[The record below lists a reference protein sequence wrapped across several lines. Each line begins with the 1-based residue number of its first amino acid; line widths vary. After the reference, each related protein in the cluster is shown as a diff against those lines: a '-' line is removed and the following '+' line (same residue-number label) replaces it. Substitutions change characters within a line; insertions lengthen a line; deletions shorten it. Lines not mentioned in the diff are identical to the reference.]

1 MKNVFIFLLLLTNLS
16 IFGQKSVYHVDGDAD
31 FKQALELYNKE
42 KYNTAQQLFLKV
54 YNEKKGENTE
64 QVTLMQYYIAQ
75 CAIKLFNADAEFYTY
90 QFISKNQGSSLIN
103 EAYFSLGGYFYAL
116 KKWQDAIKT
125 YDKAE
130 WRELTEEQQ
139 AEYFFKRG
147 YSYFMRKDYETAKL
161 NFYEIKDKETK
172 YTAPA
177 IYYYSHIHYKEE
189 NYQTA
194 LNGFLK
200 LTEDKTFGPI
210 APYYIVQIYYEQKK
224 YEEIADFV
232 PGIIDNIT
240 EKRIA
245 EVSRIAAESFF
256 NLAQYDSTIS
266 YYERYMGV
274 ASSPAP
280 EATYQLAYSY
290 YKTGEYEK
298 AISYFEKISINKNE
312 LGQNASY
319 YLASCYLEN
328 KDKENA
334 RKAFASASRGDY
346 DPVIKQDAMFNFAML
361 TFEVGGD
368 PFNDGIQAFEEFI
381 NTYPES
387 KRIDEAR
394 RFLIQAYLG
403 ARNYKKALASI
414 ERLNNKNDEL
424 KEAYQRIAFNR
435 GVELFNN
442 QDFTESAKMFG
453 DALKYKGYN
462 SQREARSFYW
472 LGESYYRSGEYT
484 KAIDAFN
491 KFKEAPVAHTVTEYE
506 TVDYNLAYSYYKKE
520 EYASAA
526 NWFRQFS
533 SEADESHAAYKSD
546 ALLRLGDCFFMQTN
560 YYKAV
565 DFYQRSIDSDVKAK
579 DYALMQKGICLGL
592 AKKEL
597 DKIATL
603 RQLIMGF
610 PKSTYADN
618 AYYEIA
624 QEYLKLQDSRQA
636 IEALGDLYSQFPKSE
651 LAGKALVQ
659 LGLLY
664 YNSNNNKQAIK
675 YYKLAVTSFTGSEEA
690 KDALFGLKNIYIDMG
705 RIEDY
710 SAFVDGLSGH
720 VPRLSVNEKD
730 SLSYASAEKFYMS
743 GDCEKAKPAFA
754 RYIQNYTEG
763 AYLLNAHFY
772 KGDCHYQA
780 REYDDA
786 LKMFAYVL
794 AQPKNMY
801 TEQALL
807 GCGRIAVSLKNH
819 NKVVEYY
826 GSFSEISSSPANR
839 KEAGLQ
845 MVRSYFALN
854 DFDNAIEQAEK
865 ALGLTNLTD
874 ENKRELKF
882 IKARCLHERGR
893 DKLAI
898 EAYKELSHEVLSPQG
913 AESKY
918 RVAELLYKDGDLDGA
933 EKEIL
938 DFSSQST
945 SHEYWMARS
954 FILWSDIFS
963 DRENY
968 FQAIETVQSIIDY
981 YENSKDGILEM
992 AKARKTA
999 VEKKSKEGTGDK
1011 GQESME
1017 INIESNN

>member
-1 MKNVFIFLLLLTNLS
+1 MRKLIIFLLLFASLPM
-16 IFGQKSVYHVDGDAD
+16 FGQKSAYYVDKDTD

-42 KYNTAQQLFLKV
+42 KYNTAQQLFLKIFD
-54 YNEKKGENTE
+54 ERKDENTAL
-64 QVTLMQYYIAQ
+64 VTLTQYYIAQ
-75 CAIKLFNADAEFYTY
+75 CAVKLFNADAEYYTN
-90 QFISKNQGSSLIN
+90 QFISKNHESPLVN

-116 KKWQDAIKT
+116 KKWKDAIET
-125 YDKAE
+125 YERANS
-130 WRELTEEQQ
+130 RELSNEQQ
-139 AEYFFKRG
+139 AEYFFKKG
-147 YSYFMRKDYETAKL
+147 YSYFMTKDYETAKV
-161 NFYEIKDKETK
+161 NFYEINDKKTK
-172 YTAPA
+172 FTAPA

-200 LTEDKTFGPI
+200 LTNDKTFGPI
-210 APYYIVQIYYEQKK
+210 APYYIVQIYYEQNK
-224 YEEIADFV
+224 YEEIVDFV

-256 NLAQYDSTIS
+256 KLTQYDSTIS
-266 YYERYMGV
+266 YYERYMAV
-274 ASSPAP
+274 VSSPAP
-280 EATYQLAYSY
+280 EATYQLAYAY
-290 YKTGEYEK
+290 YKKGEYEK
-298 AISYFEKISINKNE
+298 AISYFEKISIQENE

-328 KDKENA
+328 NDKENA

-361 TFEVGGD
+361 TYEVGGD

-442 QDFTESAKMFG
+442 QDFAESAKMFG
-453 DALKYKGYN
+453 DALKYKGIN
-462 SQREARSFYW
+462 SQREARSYYW
-472 LGESYYRSGEYT
+472 LGESYYRSGDYV
-484 KAIDAFN
+484 KAIVAFN
-491 KFKEAPVAHTVTEYE
+491 KFKEATVAHTVAEFKA
-506 TVDYNLAYSYYKKE
+506 VDYNLAYSYYKKQ

-526 NWFRQFS
+526 NWFRQFAS
-533 SEADESHAAYKSD
+533 MAEGSHAAYKAD
-546 ALLRLGDCFFMQTN
+546 AQLRLGDCYFMQSS
-560 YYKAV
+560 YYQAI
-565 DFYQRSIDSDVKAK
+565 DFYQRSIDSDVQAK

-597 DKIATL
+597 DKISTL

-610 PKSTYADN
+610 PNSPYADN

-636 IEALGDLYSQFPKSE
+636 IEALGDLYSQFPQSE
-651 LAGKALVQ
+651 LAGKSLVQ

-664 YNSNNNKQAIK
+664 YNANNNEQAIK
-675 YYKLAVTSFTGSEEA
+675 YYKLAVTNFTGSEEA
-690 KDALFGLKNIYIDMG
+690 KDALFGLKNIYVDMG

-730 SLSYASAEKFYMS
+730 SLSYAAAEKYYMS
-743 GDCEKAKPAFA
+743 ADCENAKSAFG
-754 RYIQNYTEG
+754 RYIQIYTDG
-763 AYLLNAHFY
+763 AYRLSAHFY

-780 REYDDA
+780 REYDEA
-786 LKMFAYVL
+786 LKMFGYVL
-794 AQPKNMY
+794 SQPKNTF

-807 GCGRIAVSLKNH
+807 GCGRIASSLENH
-819 NKVVEYY
+819 EKVVEYY
-826 GSFSEISSSPANR
+826 SRFNEISSSPSNK
-839 KEAGLQ
+839 KEAGLEIT
-845 MVRSYFALN
+845 RSYFALK
-854 DFDNAIEQAEK
+854 DYENAREQAENT
-865 ALGLTNLTD
+865 LRLSNLTD
-874 ENKRELKF
+874 ENRRELKF
-882 IKARCLHERGR
+882 VKARCLQENGR

-918 RVAELLYKDGDLDGA
+918 RVAELLYIEGDLNGA
-933 EKEIL
+933 EKEVL
-938 DFSSQST
+938 AFTSQST

-954 FILWSDIFS
+954 FILWSDIFT
-963 DRENY
+963 DRGNY

-981 YENSKDGILEM
+981 YENSKDGILDM
-992 AKARKTA
+992 AKARKA
-999 VEKKSKEGTGDK
+999 SIEKKSKEGKDSK